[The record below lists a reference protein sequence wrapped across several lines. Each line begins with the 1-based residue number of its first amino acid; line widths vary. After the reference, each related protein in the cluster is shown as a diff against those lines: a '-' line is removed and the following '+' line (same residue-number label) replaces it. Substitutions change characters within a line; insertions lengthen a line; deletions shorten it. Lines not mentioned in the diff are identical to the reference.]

1 MTKTL
6 KTLASLSL
14 LFVAACSS
22 APSAGSPST
31 AAPEVGAGGS
41 CCGDQA
47 DGKAG
52 CCQEGAKEGKSCCAP
67 AAAPV
72 RKSN

>member
-1 MTKTL
+1 MKTTL

-22 APSAGSPST
+22 AHSAG
-31 AAPEVGAGGS
+31 APEVNTGSS
-41 CCGDQA
+41 CCGDQ
-47 DGKAG
+47 DKGG
-52 CCQEGAKEGKSCCAP
+52 CCQEGAKEGKDCCAP

>member
-22 APSAGSPST
+22 AHSAAS
-31 AAPEVGAGGS
+31 PEVNAAGS
-41 CCGDQA
+41 CCGDK
-47 DGKAG
+47 DGKGG
-52 CCQEGAKEGKSCCAP
+52 CCQEGAKEGKDCCAP
-67 AAAPV
+67 ATPM
-72 RKSN
+72 RKTN